1 MEGMITWILIT
12 CAGLVG
18 FMFCLAVCLAARR
31 PVPLLPAEAILAID
45 DDPAFLSAT
54 KMFLE
59 TEDYAVHAVANP
71 KEGIEFFANHQ
82 SEVGLVLLDYLMP
95 EMTGDRVFERLR
107 AIDPKVPVLWVS
119 GHVER
124 ISRENLGDDFCDYL
138 AKPFRM
144 TDLVQKVQTAR
155 AA

>member
-1 MEGMITWILIT
+1 MIPLILIG

-18 FMFCLAVCLAARR
+18 FVFCLAVCRVARR
-31 PVPLLPAEAILAID
+31 PVPMMPPEAILAID

-59 TEDYAVHAVANP
+59 TEGYAVHTAASP

-82 SEVGLVLLDYLMP
+82 SEVGLVLLDFLMP

-107 AIDPKVPVLWVS
+107 AIDPKVPVLWIS

-124 ISRENLGDDFCDYL
+124 ISRENLGDGFCDYL

-144 TDLVQKVQTAR
+144 TDLVQKVQIAR